1 MQYAIKLAATV
12 GVIAFASWIGK
23 RMPTL
28 GGLIAT
34 MPLTGVIVMLW
45 IHGERPGEPDVL
57 IDYTR
62 GALFG
67 IGPSILFFI
76 AVWVALRH
84 GFPLWMVLPA
94 GFAVWLLAALLHQL
108 ALR

>member
-1 MQYAIKLAATV
+1 MQFVVRLAVTV
-12 GVIAFASWIGK
+12 GVIVVASWVGK

-28 GGLIAT
+28 GGLLAT
-34 MPLTGVIVMLW
+34 MPLTGVLVMVWL
-45 IHGERPGEPDVL
+45 HAERPEQPEVL
-57 IDYTR
+57 IEYTR

-76 AVWVALRH
+76 AVWIALRH

-94 GFAVWLLAALLHQL
+94 GFGVWLLAAVLHQL